1 VTRDLD
7 RRPAA
12 ADEFT
17 RLHGGPELLI
27 LTNVWDAASARVLV
41 DLGVKAIATSS
52 AAVAWSHG
60 YPDGHALPVPLLVA
74 TARDITRVVTVPV
87 TADIEGG
94 YSDDPRTVGDTIAA
108 LIDVGVVGIN
118 LEDGSGSPDLLCAKI
133 QAVREAAAR
142 NGVALFVNARTDV
155 FLKKLVDDSQKIDE
169 AIARAKR
176 YATAGADG
184 VFVPGVVDAATIE
197 RLAKEI
203 PRPLNVMARPGVP
216 PASELQ
222 RLGVRR
228 LSAATWLAR
237 AALKSFAD
245 TATAFLASGD
255 SDRLAAASAPFVDY
269 NALFQPSS

>member
-1 VTRDLD
+1 VTQGLD

-12 ADEFT
+12 AEAFK
-17 RLHGGPELLI
+17 RLHDGPELLI

-41 DLGVKAIATSS
+41 DVGVKAIATSS

-60 YPDGHALPVPLLVA
+60 YPDGHALPVPLLIA
-74 TARDITRVVTVPV
+74 TARDIGRVVTLPV

-94 YSDDPRTVGDTIAA
+94 YSDDPRAVGETIAA
-108 LIDVGVVGIN
+108 LIDVGIVGVN
-118 LEDGSGSPDLLCAKI
+118 LEDGSGPPDLLCAKI
-133 QAVREAAAR
+133 QAARDAAAR
-142 NGVALFVNARTDV
+142 SGVPLFVNARTDV
-155 FLKKLVDDSQKIDE
+155 FLKKLVDDAQRVDE
-169 AIARAKR
+169 AIARANR
-176 YATAGADG
+176 YAAAGADG
-184 VFVPGVVDAATIE
+184 AFVPGVAEAGAIE

-203 PRPLNVMARPGVP
+203 PRPLNIMARPGVP
-216 PASELQ
+216 LARDLQ

-255 SDRLAAASAPFVDY
+255 SDQLAAASAPLVDY
-269 NALFQPSS
+269 NKLFRRSS